1 MEGRWPHN
9 ISISKIIKS
18 PKKNVWNVI
27 STSGILEK
35 CHPYCFANKVKQW
48 PGKEAR
54 DTIEYLNGLTFER
67 RFISWKEGDGYSLM
81 IGEKNGPES
90 FLEWK
95 LKAIS
100 SELTE
105 LTITVHPHYM
115 RNIPKILSFIP
126 YYLLII
132 PKLSNYLESVTS
144 GFDWFIETG
153 KPIPKNHFGK
163 HKWFS

>member
-90 FLEWK
+90 FVEWK

-100 SELTE
+100 SEL
-105 LTITVHPHYM
+105 
-115 RNIPKILSFIP
+115 KIGRAH
-126 YYLLII
+126 
-132 PKLSNYLESVTS
+132 V
-144 GFDWFIETG
+144 
-153 KPIPKNHFGK
+153 
-163 HKWFS
+163 

>member
-1 MEGRWPHN
+1 
-9 ISISKIIKS
+9 
-18 PKKNVWNVI
+18 
-27 STSGILEK
+27 
-35 CHPYCFANKVKQW
+35 
-48 PGKEAR
+48 
-54 DTIEYLNGLTFER
+54 
-67 RFISWKEGDGYSLM
+67 M
-81 IGEKNGPES
+81 IREKNGPES
-90 FLEWK
+90 FVEWK

-105 LTITVHPHYM
+105 LTITVHPHYL